1 MAAGGYDTFFLGEN
15 FCDWSGRASY
25 PRKRLRTRYRLTG
38 GPGVTRYS
46 PLRDMRFRLYEPRRN
61 LSRRPEAEFHFFSG
75 ASVAR
80 SPRGRATLISG
91 GAGVAQ
97 GEGHKIEGPLSD
109 LEAGAHFA
117 QRFFSPPL

>member
-80 SPRGRATLISG
+80 SPRGRPTLISG

-97 GEGHKIEGPLSD
+97 GEGNKKEGPLLH
-109 LEAGAHFA
+109 LEAGRHFA
-117 QRFFSPPL
+117 QGF